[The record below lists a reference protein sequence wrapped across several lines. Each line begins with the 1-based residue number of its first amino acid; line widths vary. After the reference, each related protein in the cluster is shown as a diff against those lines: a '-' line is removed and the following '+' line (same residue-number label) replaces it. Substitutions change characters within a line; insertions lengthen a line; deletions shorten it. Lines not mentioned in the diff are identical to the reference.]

1 MSALATPPN
10 HSIRVLIVDDHPFV
24 RAGVADILTMAGG
37 MEVVGESDD
46 GWAVPDLAARSHPHV
61 VLMDLSMPKM
71 SGIEATRALLA
82 EQPGIRVM
90 MLTGS
95 DGERN
100 RSEAA
105 DCGAV
110 GFLLKGGDP
119 DTLVAA
125 VRSVANGG
133 TAWPDD
139 VPTAA
144 CSAPLPAN

>member
-1 MSALATPPN
+1 MSILQTPPDLV
-10 HSIRVLIVDDHPFV
+10 IRVLIVDDHPFV
-24 RAGVADILTMAGG
+24 RAGVADILITAGG
-37 MEVVGESDD
+37 IEVVGESDD
-46 GWAVPDLAARSHPHV
+46 GSTVPALAARSHPHV
-61 VLMDLSMPKM
+61 VLMDLRMPKM

-82 EQPGIRVM
+82 EQPDARVM

-95 DGERN
+95 DGEGN

-105 DCGAV
+105 DSGAV

-125 VRSVANGG
+125 VRRVANGG

-139 VPTAA
+139 VPPAA
-144 CSAPLPAN
+144 W